1 MEIGTLIIALVV
13 AFVAWKVLT
22 GLVKFAVIGAVI
34 LGALWFLSQGAMA

>member
-34 LGALWFLSQGAMA
+34 LGALWLLSSGALG